1 MRAMTLHE
9 AIVYGHGTERS
20 FLCPVHGD
28 SRPSASVNMVKR
40 VWYCY
45 TCGARGGVTG
55 EDALI
60 EPDYEEM
67 RIWFEQKMEQG
78 RVYPE
83 SWLSRFDAGPVHS
96 YWETR
101 VGRTAATH
109 FRLGYDPEQDAA
121 TYPLRDP
128 SGQVLGVVRRSLR
141 EDRSGPKYLY
151 PAGVDVGRLLF
162 NYTPEARSVAVLV
175 EGAVDAIA
183 CWNVGVDAFAIYG
196 SHLST
201 EQARLIDR
209 VDPGVIYT
217 AYDNDDAGWK
227 AYLETKRAFKHRRV
241 VRLTWPRSWGKD
253 VDELS
258 HVRRKFVLRDV
269 VSGDLSCVESQS
281 CRSPESTRTQ
291 SRLRILSSKS
301 T

>member
-1 MRAMTLHE
+1 MRAFTLHE

-55 EDALI
+55 EDALV

-67 RIWFEQKMEQG
+67 KAWFEQKMEQG

-83 SWLSRFDAGPVHS
+83 SWLSRFDAGPPHP
-96 YWETR
+96 YWVER
-101 VGRTAATH
+101 VGEAAARR

-128 SGQVLGVVRRSLR
+128 SDQVLGVVRRSLR

-162 NYTPEARSVAVLV
+162 NYSPDLRPSVVLV

-196 SHLST
+196 SHLSAD
-201 EQARLIDR
+201 QVLLIDR
-209 VDPGVIYT
+209 VDPEVIYT
-217 AYDNDDAGWK
+217 AYDNDDAGYK
-227 AYLETKRAFKHRRV
+227 AYLETKDAFRHRRV
-241 VRLTWPRSWGKD
+241 VRITWGRAWGKD
-253 VDELS
+253 VAELS
-258 HVRRKFVLRDV
+258 EDRRKFVLSDV
-269 VSGDLSCVESQS
+269 VSGDLSCVESSS

-291 SRLRILSSKS
+291 SRLRILSSKN